1 MRALIAED
9 EPHLADDLLR
19 RLARLW
25 PQLAIVDVV
34 HDGPAARQ
42 ALIELAPDIAF
53 LDIRMPGQS
62 GLTAAQAAQP
72 GCRVVF
78 VTAHDEHAVAA
89 FEQAAADYLLKP
101 VSDERLEKCLAR
113 LRQDTPAADDV
124 LARLQSLL
132 GAVANSAKAAKASKA
147 EPLRWLRAQV
157 GQDIRLIA
165 VTDVCFFQATDKYTN
180 VATMDGDYLLRT
192 SLKELATQLDPDL
205 FWQVHRG
212 TLVNVHQIKAAK
224 RDLLGRLALTLRDRP
239 EALAVSRSYAH
250 LFRQM

>member
-53 LDIRMPGQS
+53 LDIHMPGLS
-62 GLTAAQAAQP
+62 GLEAAQAAPP

-78 VTAHDEHAVAA
+78 ITAYDEHAVAA

-101 VSDERLEKCLAR
+101 VSDARLEKCLTR
-113 LRQDTPAADDV
+113 LKQAMPTQSDAL
-124 LARLQSLL
+124 LAQLQSLL
-132 GAVANSAKAAKASKA
+132 GAAGKA
-147 EPLRWLRAQV
+147 ETLRWLRAQV
-157 GQDIRLIA
+157 GQDVRLIA
-165 VTDVCFFQATDKYTN
+165 VDDVCFFQATDKYTSA
-180 VATMDGDYLLRT
+180 VTRDGEFLLRT
-192 SLKELATQLDPDL
+192 SLKELASQLDPDV

-212 TLVNVHQIKAAK
+212 TLVNVRQIKSAK
-224 RDLLGRLALTLRDRP
+224 RDLLGRLTLTLHERP
-239 EALAVSRSYAH
+239 ETLAVSRSYAH

>member
-9 EPHLADDLLR
+9 ELHLADDLTR

-25 PQLAIVDVV
+25 PQLDIIGVV
-34 HDGPAARQ
+34 HDGLAASQ
-42 ALIELAPDIAF
+42 ALTDLTPDIAF
-53 LDIRMPGQS
+53 LDIRMPGLS
-62 GLTAAQAAQP
+62 GLEAAKSAPP

-101 VSDERLEKCLAR
+101 VSDARLEKCLSR
-113 LRQDTPAADDV
+113 LKQAKPAQTDAL
-124 LARLQSLL
+124 LAQLQGLL
-132 GAVANSAKAAKASKA
+132 GTSGRP

-157 GQDIRLIA
+157 GQDVRLIA
-165 VTDVCFFQATDKYTN
+165 VEDVCFFQATDKYTSA
-180 VATMDGDYLLRT
+180 VTRDGEFLLRT
-192 SLKELATQLDPDL
+192 PLKELVTQLDAAL

-224 RDLLGRLALTLRDRP
+224 RDLLGRFAITLRDRP
-239 EALAVSRSYAH
+239 ETLAVSRSYAH

>member
-9 EPHLADDLLR
+9 EPHLADDLIR
-19 RLARLW
+19 RLARFW
-25 PQLAIVDVV
+25 PQLEIVGVV
-34 HDGPAARQ
+34 GDGLAAQR

-62 GLTAAQAAQP
+62 GLAAAQAAQP

-113 LRQDTPAADDV
+113 LRQDIPAADDV
-124 LARLQSLL
+124 FARLQSLL
-132 GAVANSAKAAKASKA
+132 GAAANIAKASKA

-165 VTDVCFFQATDKYTN
+165 VEDVCFFQATDKYTN
-180 VATMDGDYLLRT
+180 VATKDGDNLLRT
-192 SLKELATQLDPDL
+192 SLKELVTQLDPDL

-224 RDLLGRLALTLRDRP
+224 RDLLGRLTLTLRDRP

>member
-9 EPHLADDLLR
+9 EPHLADDLSR

-25 PQLAIVDVV
+25 PELEIAEVV
-34 HDGPAARQ
+34 HDGLAARQ

-53 LDIRMPGQS
+53 LDIRMPGLS
-62 GLTAAQAAQP
+62 GLDAAKSAPP

-78 VTAHDEHAVAA
+78 VTAYDEHAVAA

-101 VSDERLEKCLAR
+101 VSDARLEKCIVR
-113 LRQDTPAADDV
+113 LQQATPPQTDAL
-124 LARLQSLL
+124 LARLQGLL
-132 GAVANSAKAAKASKA
+132 GAAGKP

-157 GQDIRLIA
+157 GQDVRLIA
-165 VTDVCFFQATDKYTN
+165 VADVCFFQATDKYTSA
-180 VATMDGDYLLRT
+180 VTRDGEFLLRT
-192 SLKELATQLDPDL
+192 PLKELAAQIDPEL
-205 FWQVHRG
+205 FWRVHRG
-212 TLVNVHQIKAAK
+212 TLVNVRQIKSAK

-239 EALAVSRSYAH
+239 EILAVSRSYAH

>member
-9 EPHLADDLLR
+9 ETHLADDLVR

-25 PQLAIVDVV
+25 PELNIVGVV
-34 HDGPAARQ
+34 QDGLAARQ

-53 LDIRMPGQS
+53 LDIRMPGLS
-62 GLTAAQAAQP
+62 GLDVARSAPPA
-72 GCRVVF
+72 CRVVF

-101 VSDERLEKCLAR
+101 VSDARLEKCI
-113 LRQDTPAADDV
+113 T
-124 LARLQSLL
+124 RLQQATPPQTDALLAQLQNLL
-132 GAVANSAKAAKASKA
+132 GTAAKP

-165 VTDVCFFQATDKYTN
+165 VADVCFFQATDKYTS
-180 VATMDGDYLLRT
+180 VVTRDGEFLLRT
-192 SLKELATQLDPDL
+192 PLKELAAQLDPEL
-205 FWQVHRG
+205 FWQIHRG
-212 TLVNVHQIKAAK
+212 TLVNAQQIKAAR
-224 RDLLGRLALTLRDRP
+224 RDLLGRFALTLRDRP
-239 EALAVSRSYAH
+239 ETLSVSRSYAH

>member
-9 EPHLADDLLR
+9 ETHLADDLVR

-25 PQLAIVDVV
+25 PELNIVGVV
-34 HDGPAARQ
+34 QDGLAARQ

-53 LDIRMPGQS
+53 LDIRMPGLS
-62 GLTAAQAAQP
+62 GLDAAKSAPPA
-72 GCRVVF
+72 CRVVF

-101 VSDERLEKCLAR
+101 VSDARLEKCI
-113 LRQDTPAADDV
+113 T
-124 LARLQSLL
+124 RLQQATPPQTDALLAQLQNLL
-132 GAVANSAKAAKASKA
+132 GTAAKP

-165 VTDVCFFQATDKYTN
+165 VADVCFFQATDKYTS
-180 VATMDGDYLLRT
+180 VVTRDGEFLLRT
-192 SLKELATQLDPDL
+192 PLKELAAQLDPEL
-205 FWQVHRG
+205 FWQIHRG
-212 TLVNVHQIKAAK
+212 TLVNVQQIKAAR
-224 RDLLGRLALTLRDRP
+224 RDLLGRFALTLRDRP
-239 EALAVSRSYAH
+239 ETLAVSRSYAH

>member
-53 LDIRMPGQS
+53 LDIHMPGLS
-62 GLTAAQAAQP
+62 GLEAAQAAPP

-78 VTAHDEHAVAA
+78 ITAYDEHAVAA

-101 VSDERLEKCLAR
+101 VSDARLEKCLTR
-113 LRQDTPAADDV
+113 LKQAMPTQSDAL
-124 LARLQSLL
+124 LAQLQSLL
-132 GAVANSAKAAKASKA
+132 GAAGKA
-147 EPLRWLRAQV
+147 ETLRWLRAQV
-157 GQDIRLIA
+157 GQDVRLIA
-165 VTDVCFFQATDKYTN
+165 VDDVCFFQATDKYTSA
-180 VATMDGDYLLRT
+180 VTRDGEFLLRT
-192 SLKELATQLDPDL
+192 SLKELASQLDPDV

-212 TLVNVHQIKAAK
+212 TLVNVRQIKSAK
-224 RDLLGRLALTLRDRP
+224 RDLLGRLTLTLHERP
-239 EALAVSRSYAH
+239 ETLAVSRGYAH

>member
-9 EPHLADDLLR
+9 ETHLADDLVR

-25 PQLAIVDVV
+25 PELNIVGVV
-34 HDGPAARQ
+34 QDGLAARQ

-53 LDIRMPGQS
+53 LDIRMPGLS
-62 GLTAAQAAQP
+62 GLDAAKSAPPA
-72 GCRVVF
+72 CRVVF

-101 VSDERLEKCLAR
+101 VSDARLEKCI
-113 LRQDTPAADDV
+113 T
-124 LARLQSLL
+124 RLQQATPPQTDALLAQLQNLL
-132 GAVANSAKAAKASKA
+132 GTAAKP

-165 VTDVCFFQATDKYTN
+165 VADVCFFQATDKYTS
-180 VATMDGDYLLRT
+180 VVTRDGEFLLRT
-192 SLKELATQLDPDL
+192 PLKELAAQLDPEL
-205 FWQVHRG
+205 FWQIHRG
-212 TLVNVHQIKAAK
+212 TLVNAQQIKAAR
-224 RDLLGRLALTLRDRP
+224 RDLLGRFALTLRDRP
-239 EALAVSRSYAH
+239 ETLSVSRSYAH

>member
-53 LDIRMPGQS
+53 LDIHMPGLS
-62 GLTAAQAAQP
+62 GLEASQAAPP

-78 VTAHDEHAVAA
+78 ITAYDEHAVAA

-101 VSDERLEKCLAR
+101 VSDARLEKCLAR
-113 LRQDTPAADDV
+113 LKQAMPTQSDAL
-124 LARLQSLL
+124 LAQLQSLL
-132 GAVANSAKAAKASKA
+132 GAAGKA
-147 EPLRWLRAQV
+147 ETLRWLRAQV
-157 GQDIRLIA
+157 GQDVRLIA
-165 VTDVCFFQATDKYTN
+165 VDDVCFFQATDKYTSA
-180 VATMDGDYLLRT
+180 VTRDGEFLLRT
-192 SLKELATQLDPDL
+192 SLKELASQLDPDV

-212 TLVNVHQIKAAK
+212 TLVNVRQIKAAK
-224 RDLLGRLALTLRDRP
+224 RDLLGRLTLTLHERP
-239 EALAVSRSYAH
+239 ETLAVSRGYAH